1 MRAEEEEAVE
11 GDEGAGVA
19 IHQVAGEIGVLAA
32 AGEKTR
38 RLESKKVRT

>member
-1 MRAEEEEAVE
+1 MRAEEEEGAEAVE

-19 IHQVAGEIGVLAA
+19 IHLGGDEMEAV

-38 RLESKKVRT
+38 R

>member
-11 GDEGAGVA
+11 ADEGAGVA
-19 IHQVAGEIGVLAA
+19 IHQGGDEALAA

-38 RLESKKVRT
+38 R